1 MDVAETGCRAGRPVW
16 EHTVIELTWVF
27 VDKTRLLMILSSIS
41 VVDGCCDDSR
51 MRIVSRFGTPGHSIA
66 TTVIVRYKC

>member
-1 MDVAETGCRAGRPVW
+1 M
-16 EHTVIELTWVF
+16 IELTWVF